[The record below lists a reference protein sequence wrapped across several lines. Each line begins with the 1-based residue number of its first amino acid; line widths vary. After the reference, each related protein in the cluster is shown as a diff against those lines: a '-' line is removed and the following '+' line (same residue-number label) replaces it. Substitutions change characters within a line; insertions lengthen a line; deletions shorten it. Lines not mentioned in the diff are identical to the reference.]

1 MKTTQSMYL
10 MTLSLGL
17 SIVSCVN
24 AQEKKEQTPV
34 KIEKTMENYKTTP
47 TGLKYNITQQGKGKQ
62 AKPGDLV
69 YVHYT
74 GTLEDG
80 KKFDS
85 SLDRGE
91 PLMFKLGAG
100 MVIKGWDEGI
110 SMLTVGS
117 KAKLW
122 IPSNLGYGEK
132 GAGALIAPNSNLNFE
147 VELVDAIGYDT
158 TGIKPQVTASG
169 LKIYKT
175 KTTSNAK
182 PNVGQKVSVHYSG
195 YLLNGTKFDSS
206 VDRFQPFQFDLGKGK
221 VIKGWDEGIAL
232 LNIGEAARLVIPA
245 AIAYGAQGAGGVI
258 PPNADL
264 IFDVLLLKAD

>member
-1 MKTTQSMYL
+1 MKKQTLFSLASITL
-10 MTLSLGL
+10 M
-17 SIVSCVN
+17 SISACVN
-24 AQEKKEQTPV
+24 AQEKKDIKTQTSS
-34 KIEKTMENYKTTP
+34 TLNMENFQTSSS
-47 TGLKYNITQQGKGKQ
+47 GLKYNISQKGSGKQ
-62 AKPGDLV
+62 AKNGDLV
-69 YVHYT
+69 FVHYT

-110 SMLTVGS
+110 SLLTEGS

-132 GAGALIAPNSNLNFE
+132 GAGNLIAPNSNLIFD
-147 VELVDAIGYDT
+147 VELVSTVNYDT
-158 TGIKPQVTASG
+158 AGIQPIVTASG

-175 KTTSNAK
+175 KTTDKAK
-182 PNVGQKVSVHYSG
+182 ASAGQKVSVHYSG
-195 YLLNGTKFDSS
+195 YLLDGKKFDSS
-206 VDRFQPFQFDLGKGK
+206 VDRFQPFEFQLGKGQ

-232 LNIGEAARLVIPA
+232 LNIGEAARLVIPSN
-245 AIAYGAQGAGGVI
+245 IAYGAQGAGGVI
-258 PPNADL
+258 PANADL
-264 IFDVLLLKAD
+264 IFDVLLLNAK